1 MRLSSFFTIFVFVSL
16 FAVGTF
22 GQSRKL
28 NTDLRELV
36 AGAANTLDAR
46 EMDTLLSEDFTQAE
60 ISNKESAVLTKMR
73 ILNQLS
79 NVPEVF
85 KPYNEHVTT
94 RSEVANLTA
103 VRNGETAVFAA
114 NLIARSTL
122 KVSGKLPGQTVTQVE
137 RFDIS
142 GSAALI
148 DGRWKLTSLRRSRTI
163 AKDAA
168 VRLAEL
174 NGNKAFDVA
183 AFGLL
188 LEGAARAK
196 AASPPDFY

>member
-1 MRLSSFFTIFVFVSL
+1 MRLSSFFTILVFVSL
-16 FAVGTF
+16 FAIGTF
-22 GQSRKL
+22 GQNRKL

-73 ILNQLS
+73 ILKQLS

-103 VRNGETAVFAA
+103 VRNGENAVFAA

-163 AKDAA
+163 AKDALCGS
-168 VRLAEL
+168 R
-174 NGNKAFDVA
+174 
-183 AFGLL
+183 
-188 LEGAARAK
+188 
-196 AASPPDFY
+196 S